1 MWPAAI
7 AAVAALAACGCG
19 RQQAA
24 PNVPGATGRAPEAS
38 SGPRQ
43 LIIFHAASL
52 ARPFADLEEVFEREH
67 PGVDVVRESGASV
80 GEARKITELG
90 RKCDVYAAADYTV
103 VDELLIPKYA
113 DFNLIFLRE
122 RIVIA
127 YTQRSKY
134 ASEINGDNWYE
145 ILLRPDVKVGYANP
159 LQAPVGWRTLLVW
172 KLADLYYRDKL
183 GGKSLYEAL
192 LEKIPEKHVV
202 PDVGALQPLLESLEL
217 DYAFMY
223 RATAMQHN
231 LQWVKLPDQI
241 DLGSEKYA
249 DFYAEA
255 VVEVP
260 DKAGKKKLR
269 RGAPCLYGM
278 TIVRGAEHPDLA
290 VEWIKLVLSDEGQSV
305 LKRSFLEPVNPPLCE
320 RIDLLPAEL
329 RDLARPFK
337 GKAGGPRGG

>member
-1 MWPAAI
+1 M
-7 AAVAALAACGCG
+7 
-19 RQQAA
+19 
-24 PNVPGATGRAPEAS
+24 
-38 SGPRQ
+38 
-43 LIIFHAASL
+43 IIVQAASL
-52 ARPFADLEEVFEREH
+52 ARPFADLEAIFEREH

-80 GEARKITELG
+80 SEARKITELG

-103 VDELLIPKYA
+103 VDDLLIPKYA

-134 ASEINGDNWYE
+134 ASEINSDNWYE

-159 LQAPVGWRTLLVW
+159 QQAPVGWRTLLVW
-172 KLADLYYRDKL
+172 KLADLYYREKL
-183 GGKSLYEAL
+183 GGKSLYKAL
-192 LEKIPEKHVV
+192 VEKIPEKHVV

-241 DLGSEKYA
+241 DLGSEEYA
-249 DFYAEA
+249 DFYAKA

-260 DKAGKKKLR
+260 DKAGKKKVR
-269 RGAPCLYGM
+269 RGAPCLYGI
-278 TIVRGAEHPDLA
+278 TIVKGAEHPDLA
-290 VEWIKLVLSDEGQSV
+290 LDWIKLVLSDEGQAV
-305 LKRSFLEPVNPPLCE
+305 LKRDFLEPISPPLCE
-320 RIDLLPAEL
+320 QIDMLPAEL
-329 RDLARPFK
+329 RSLARPLQQR
-337 GKAGGPRGG
+337 AGAGAPRSG